1 MSPTR
6 RAAFVIAAIAVAA
19 VVVPVP
25 VAVLGVLAVL
35 VVVVVDAFAVRHRVD
50 VVRTTSPVVS
60 RGIESP
66 VVVELAHAVP
76 GSVVIRQPVPDTFAL
91 TPDETPDRLDG
102 RVVPTHRG
110 RYQLEA
116 PVVRR
121 IGPLGMG
128 RWDRAAA
135 MDPVELSVFPDLVN
149 ARRLVMRVRRGRYGS
164 AGRQARGPLGL
175 GTEFELI
182 REYAPDDDIRQVN
195 WLATARTGRPMSNQY
210 RVEQDRDLV
219 CLVDTGRLMGT
230 PVGDRTRLD
239 VALDVMTALGLV
251 ADELGDRFGVV
262 AFSNAVER
270 SMAPRRNGGDAAVR
284 TCFDL
289 DAKGVDSDFEL
300 AFRTVGGSKRAM
312 VVVVTDLLDESA
324 AVTLLDAVPIL
335 TRRHAVVVASVRDPA
350 ITAIMRR
357 EPSSAVDAYEAVVAA
372 SVTAARDKT
381 AARLRGAGAAVV
393 EASPDALPAACVDA
407 YLSLKARARL

>member
-1 MSPTR
+1 M
-6 RAAFVIAAIAVAA
+6 FAAIALVAII
-19 VVVPVP
+19 VPVP
-25 VAVLGVLAVL
+25 VALLAVIAL
-35 VVVVVDAFAVRHRVD
+35 LCVVVVDAFSVRAAVE

-60 RGIESP
+60 RGIASP
-66 VVVELAHAVP
+66 VVVELAHPVT
-76 GSVVIRQPVPDTFAL
+76 GDVVIRQPVPEAFVL
-91 TPDETPDRLDG
+91 TPDETPERLDAT
-102 RVVPTHRG
+102 VVPRRRG
-110 RYQLEA
+110 HYELAA
-116 PVVRR
+116 PVIRR

-128 RWDRAAA
+128 RWDRKVALE
-135 MDPVELSVFPDLVN
+135 PLQLSVFPDLVN
-149 ARRLVMRVRRGRYGS
+149 ARRLVMRVRRGRFGS

-195 WLATARTGRPMSNQY
+195 WLATARVGRPMSNQY

-219 CLVDTGRLMGT
+219 CLLDCGRLMAT

-251 ADELGDRFGVV
+251 ADELGDRFGAV
-262 AFSNAVER
+262 AFSNTVER
-270 SMAPRRNGGDAAVR
+270 SLAPRRNGGEAAVR

-289 DAKGVDSDFEL
+289 DAKGVDSDFET
-300 AFRTVGGSKRAM
+300 AFQSVGRAKRAM

-324 AVTLLDAVPIL
+324 AATLLGAAPVLI
-335 TRRHAVVVASVRDPA
+335 RRHAVVIASVRDPS

-357 EPSSAVDAYEAVVAA
+357 DPASAVDAYEAVVAA
-372 SVTAARDKT
+372 SVTAARDRT
-381 AARLRGAGAAVV
+381 VARLRSAGASVI
-393 EASPDALPAACVDA
+393 EASPETLPAACVDA

>member
-6 RAAFVIAAIAVAA
+6 RAALVIVVVALAAI
-19 VVVPVP
+19 VVPVP
-25 VAVLGVLAVL
+25 LAVLAVVAVL
-35 VVVVVDAFAVRHRVD
+35 VVVAVDAFAVRQRVD
-50 VVRTTSPVVS
+50 VVRATSPVVS
-60 RGIESP
+60 RGIASP
-66 VVVELAHAVP
+66 VVVELARPVA
-76 GSVVIRQPVPDTFAL
+76 GSVVIRQPVPESFAL
-91 TPDETPDRLDG
+91 TPDETADRLDAV
-102 RVVPTHRG
+102 VVPRRRG
-110 RYQLEA
+110 RYELQP

-121 IGPLGMG
+121 IGALGMG
-128 RWDRAAA
+128 RWDRTAV
-135 MDPVELSVFPDLVN
+135 MEPVELSVFPDLVN
-149 ARRLVMRVRRGRYGS
+149 ARRLVMRVRRGRFGN

-195 WLATARTGRPMSNQY
+195 WLATARVGRPMSNQY

-219 CLVDTGRLMGT
+219 CLVDSGRLMAA

-262 AFSNAVER
+262 AFSNTVDR
-270 SMAPRRNGGDAAVR
+270 TLAPRRNGGDAAVR

-289 DAKGVDSDFEL
+289 EAKGVDSDFEL
-300 AFRTVGGSKRAM
+300 AFRSVGASKRAM

-324 AVTLLDAVPIL
+324 AATLLDAVPIL

-350 ITAIMRR
+350 VTAILRR
-357 EPSSAVDAYEAVVAA
+357 EPASAVDAYEAVVAA
-372 SVTAARDKT
+372 SVTAARDRT
-381 AARLRGAGAAVV
+381 AARLRGARASVV
-393 EASPDALPAACVDA
+393 EASPQALPAACVEA